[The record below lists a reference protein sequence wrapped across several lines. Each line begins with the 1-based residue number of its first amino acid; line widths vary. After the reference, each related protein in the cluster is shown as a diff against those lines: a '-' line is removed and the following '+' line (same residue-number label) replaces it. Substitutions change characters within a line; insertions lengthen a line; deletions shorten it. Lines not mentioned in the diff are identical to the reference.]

1 MSASGVPLV
10 VIAGPTGS
18 GKSDLALAVARRLE
32 GEILN
37 FDSVQMVRGF
47 DVGSAKPS
55 EEARKSIP
63 HHLFD
68 VVDPTE
74 HLDAA
79 RFVDLARPV
88 IRGVEERGRV
98 PILVGGTFFY
108 LRALLEGLPDM
119 PGRNEEIRGRLAT
132 IRNRNS
138 GLRWLRWW
146 LGRVDPVSAERIS
159 PADSHRIERA
169 LEVWISTGRP
179 ISSYSPDR
187 PGLSSE
193 MRTVQMALRLDRD
206 ELRRRLDARVA
217 RMFENGLVSETRRLL
232 ERWPSNARAFDA
244 IGYREA
250 LELIRGETTE
260 LEAIERIR
268 SRTWA
273 YARRQ
278 LTWLRGEREMQW
290 VDAGADAESL
300 ADDLVEM
307 VAAAR

>member
-1 MSASGVPLV
+1 MSTSGVPLV

-18 GKSDLALAVARRLE
+18 GKSDLALALARRLE

-47 DVGSAKPS
+47 DIGSAKPS

-68 VVDPTE
+68 VVDPAE
-74 HLDAA
+74 HMDAA

-88 IRGVEERGRV
+88 IRAVGERGRV

-108 LRALLEGLPDM
+108 LRALLEGLADL

-132 IRNRNS
+132 IRDRKS

-179 ISSYSPDR
+179 ISSYSPDL
-187 PGLSSE
+187 PGLSRE
-193 MRTVQMALRLDRD
+193 MRTVRIALRLERD
-206 ELRRRLDARVA
+206 ELRRRLDDRVG
-217 RMFENGLVSETRRLL
+217 RMFENGLVSETRGLL
-232 ERWPSNARAFDA
+232 ERWPSSARAFDA

-250 LELIRGETTE
+250 VELIRGETTE
-260 LEAIERIR
+260 SEAIERVR
-268 SRTWA
+268 RRTWA

-278 LTWLRGEREMQW
+278 MTWLRGEREMQW
-290 VDAGADAESL
+290 VDAGADAETL
-300 ADDLVEM
+300 ADDLVDM
-307 VAAAR
+307 VSAAR